1 MVVADLADEKGKA
14 LEAELGVRYV
24 RTDAT
29 DESDVKA
36 AMAEA
41 EAAGPLRI
49 SVDAHGGPASGGL
62 LVGKDGEPLD
72 LAGFRKTIDFY
83 LTAVFNV
90 MRLAAAAIAR
100 QEAVDGDRGVIVNT
114 ASIAAY
120 EGQIGQ
126 IPYAAAKGG
135 VVGMTLVAARDLS
148 PLGIRVVTIA
158 PGTFLTPAYGAVNDQ
173 LEAYWGPRS
182 RIPNA
187 WAAPRVRGSRG
198 THLRERLSQRRGHPS
213 RRRPPVPAEVTGPV
227 NGPVNGRV
235 NVSGELK
242 GKVAFVA
249 GASRGIGR
257 NIARG
262 LAEAGAAVAVA
273 ARSEEEGRIPGTI
286 HAVAER
292 ITSAGGR
299 ALAVA
304 CDVTSEASVEAAVAA
319 TVTEFGGIDILIA
332 NAGVMWLGPVEST
345 RSSAGS
351 CAWTS
356 ISPGSSSSPRP
367 SSRTSGHA
375 AGARWWR

>member
-1 MVVADLADEKGKA
+1 MQISGSSAVVVGGAGGLGEATVRRLHAAGAKVVVADLADEKGKA

-29 DESDVKA
+29 DENDVKA

-49 SVDAHGGPASGGL
+49 SVDAHGGPASGGR

-135 VVGMTLVAARDLS
+135 VVGMTLVAARDLA

-158 PGTFLTPAYGAVNDQ
+158 PGTFLTPAYGKAGDQ
-173 LEAYWGPRS
+173 LEAYWGPK
-182 RIPNA
+182 IPHPKRMGHSPEY
-187 WAAPRVRGSRG
+187 AALVQHICENDYLNGEVVRLDGA
-198 THLRERLSQRRGHPS
+198 LRF
-213 RRRPPVPAEVTGPV
+213 PP
-227 NGPVNGRV
+227 
-235 NVSGELK
+235 K
-242 GKVAFVA
+242 
-249 GASRGIGR
+249 
-257 NIARG
+257 
-262 LAEAGAAVAVA
+262 
-273 ARSEEEGRIPGTI
+273 
-286 HAVAER
+286 
-292 ITSAGGR
+292 
-299 ALAVA
+299 
-304 CDVTSEASVEAAVAA
+304 
-319 TVTEFGGIDILIA
+319 
-332 NAGVMWLGPVEST
+332 
-345 RSSAGS
+345 
-351 CAWTS
+351 
-356 ISPGSSSSPRP
+356 
-367 SSRTSGHA
+367 
-375 AGARWWR
+375 